1 MQNVAQELEPP
12 AKDLALRT
20 AETLG
25 GAAGYLRSRNVP
37 TMLSDFQRTARENPV
52 PALVGAAA
60 FGFLLGAFLRR
71 L

>member
-1 MQNVAQELEPP
+1 MQNAVQELEQPTRDF
-12 AKDLALRT
+12 AFRT

-25 GAAGYLRSRNVP
+25 CAAGYLRSRDMA
-37 TMLSDFQRTARENPV
+37 TMLSDFQQSARENPV

-60 FGFLLGAFLRR
+60 FGFLVGAFLRR